1 MYNITQAQAVAEKK
15 LRKTGFKFNNW
26 ISAQNGD
33 AMQGTMVLTRKP
45 TRHTTEY
52 KEIEPDGTING

>member
-1 MYNITQAQAVAEKK
+1 MYNPTHAQVVTEKALK
-15 LRKTGFKFNNW
+15 TTGFKFNNW

-52 KEIEPDGTING
+52 KEIEPDGTVNG